1 MPTPLNKPVQRLVE
15 LNGEKYLASLQPET
29 EQLPA
34 SFALRKMRSSKTQRP
49 PIESLLTGE
58 LDTPKETPV
67 ETNTRS
73 SVAQSGQ
80 AYTVAEI
87 KSKVAIS
94 PMDYKLKVEV
104 LKAVDDLL
112 EVDELLAGETRTLNL

>member
-29 EQLPA
+29 EQHPP
-34 SFALRKMRSSKTQRP
+34 SFALRKMRSSKTQRIP
-49 PIESLLTGE
+49 VEWLLTY
-58 LDTPKETPV
+58 DTPKETPV

-73 SVAQSGQ
+73 SVSKSDP

>member
-29 EQLPA
+29 EQHPA
-34 SFALRKMRSSKTQRP
+34 SFALRKMRSSKTQRT

-58 LDTPKETPV
+58 LDTPKAV

-73 SVAQSGQ
+73 SVSKSDP

-87 KSKVAIS
+87 KSKIAIN

-104 LKAVDDLL
+104 LRAVDDLL
-112 EVDELLAGETRTLNL
+112 EVEDLLEGETCTLNL